1 LKRSGD
7 FRILSVYT
15 DPTEFEPIHMDQISD
30 KSSLYIKN
38 YFLRY
43 GESVTVKVELPLLS
57 PVEELPALEG
67 EPKLEIKEKAEE
79 MENPETFSDR
89 LTIFFCK
96 FVKSSLRGKQVLSK

>member
-7 FRILSVYT
+7 FRILFVYT

-43 GESVTVKVELPLLS
+43 GESVTVKVELPLFS
-57 PVEELPALEG
+57 PVEELSALEG

-79 MENPETFSDR
+79 MEDPEDR